1 MNSRGDSCEATPV
14 DPERPRFGYAAE
26 GPTPP
31 AVSIVTPF
39 HDAGAEFDE
48 TADSVLRQ
56 SLQSF
61 EWILVDDASSDPRSS
76 ALIDELAARDARV
89 RVLRHDRNR
98 GRSAARNTGF
108 RAAASAFVYVLDQD
122 DLLEP
127 TALEKCLW
135 ALLSHPEWGFVN
147 GWSMGFGAQR
157 YRWERGFERGAGFL
171 EENGVAGRALIRRAV
186 FDEVNGYDE
195 SLREG
200 FEDWDFWLRCAA
212 RGIWGGTIPEVLDWF
227 RRKDPPAAWELPE
240 RVAAMG
246 RELRRRHVTLNAAS
260 FPVPQAPAAQ
270 SNAEVPEE
278 IPFANPLR
286 KDRPRLLLVVPWLT
300 LGGADRW
307 NLDLTTQLAARGW
320 EVTIATT
327 LEGDHSWEPAF
338 TRVTPDVFALPR
350 LVRLADRPRLLRSLV
365 ESRRP
370 EVVLVSN
377 SELGYRLLPYLRARC
392 PEPVYVDYCHMEQ
405 EDWKSGGYPRL
416 SMLTHGTLDRSGVSS
431 HYLKEWMVSRG
442 AEQAAIEVVPTNID
456 VGYWCRDPHVRARL
470 RHAWGAREDEPV
482 IVYAAR
488 LCEQKRPLALLHT
501 LLALARDGV
510 EYRAIIAGEGE
521 LRPQV
526 EAFVREH
533 DLEERVLLLGA
544 VAPDAMRDVLG
555 AADVAFLPT
564 RWEGIALALF
574 EAMAMELAVVAS
586 DVGGQRELVTAD
598 CGVLLPAPADERD
611 VAGWVAALEPL
622 LRDPARR
629 RELGRRARTRVV
641 SQFRIEQMADA
652 MVALFQA
659 ARAARS
665 CSDAPRLPD
674 PLAFAWA
681 VQAIECMRL
690 EAELHGARL
699 AADQSVKRAHTS
711 EARLRWIETSRSWR
725 LVVAVKR
732 TVVYRSFA
740 RLRHGRDWQR
750 HSP

>member
-1 MNSRGDSCEATPV
+1 MSTPTDASETPPV
-14 DPERPRFGYAAE
+14 DPGRPRFGYAPE
-26 GPTPP
+26 RPVPP

-39 HDAGAEFDE
+39 YDAGAEFGE
-48 TADSVLRQ
+48 TASSVLRQ

-61 EWILVDDASSDPRSS
+61 EWILVDDASGDPR
-76 ALIDELAARDARV
+76 ALALLDEVVARDARV
-89 RVLRHDRNR
+89 RVIRHDRNH

-108 RAAASAFVYVLDQD
+108 RAAASGFVYVLDQD

-135 ALLSHPEWGFVN
+135 ALLSHSEWGFVN

-157 YRWERGFERGAGFL
+157 YRWERGFERGAAFL
-171 EENGVAGRALIRRAV
+171 DENGVTGRALIRRSS
-186 FDEVNGYDE
+186 FDAAGGYDE

-212 RGIWGGTIPEVLDWF
+212 RGIWGGTLPEVLDWF
-227 RRKDPPAAWELPE
+227 RRKDPPAAWESPE
-240 RVAAMG
+240 RVVAMR
-246 RELRRRHVTLNAAS
+246 RELRRRHPDLDPACFPAPRAA
-260 FPVPQAPAAQ
+260 PQE
-270 SNAEVPEE
+270 SNAPIPEE
-278 IPFANPLR
+278 APFANPLR
-286 KDRPRLLLVVPWLT
+286 KERPRLLFVVPWLT

-307 NLDLTTQLAARGW
+307 NLDLTKQLAARGW

-350 LVRLADRPRLLRSLV
+350 LVRLTDRPRLLRSLI

-370 EVVLVSN
+370 DVVLVSN

-405 EDWKSGGYPRL
+405 EEWKSGGYPRL
-416 SMLTHGTLDRSGVSS
+416 SMLVRGALDRSGVSS
-431 HYLKEWMVSRG
+431 HYLKEWMVARG
-442 AEQAAIEVVPTNID
+442 AEETAIEVVPTNID
-456 VGYWCRDPHVRARL
+456 VGYWRRDPRVRARV
-470 RHAWGAREDEPV
+470 RHGWGVREDEPV

-501 LLALARDGV
+501 LLVLARSGV
-510 EYRAIIAGEGE
+510 AFRAVIAGEGE
-521 LRPQV
+521 LRPQI

-533 DLEERVLLLGA
+533 HLGERVLLLGA
-544 VAPDAMRDVLG
+544 VAPDAMRDVLA

-586 DVGGQRELVTAD
+586 DVGGQRELVTPD
-598 CGVLLPAPADERD
+598 CGVLLAPPADERD
-611 VAGWVAALEPL
+611 VGGWVAALEPL

-629 RELGRRARTRVV
+629 RELGVRARTRVA

-652 MVALFQA
+652 MLALFES

-665 CSDAPRLPD
+665 RSDAPRLPD
-674 PLAFAWA
+674 PLASAWA
-681 VQAIECMRL
+681 VQAIECLRL
-690 EAELHGARL
+690 EAELHRARVAGDQSANLAHTRQARL
-699 AADQSVKRAHTS
+699 H
-711 EARLRWIETSRSWR
+711 WIEMSRSWR
-725 LVVAVKR
+725 LVQVAKR
-732 TVVYRSFA
+732 SLLYRIFA
-740 RLRHGRDWQR
+740 KVRYGAEWSRGA
-750 HSP
+750 P

>member
-1 MNSRGDSCEATPV
+1 LNPRGDDFEPTPV
-14 DPERPRFGYAAE
+14 DPERPRFDYAAE
-26 GPTPP
+26 TATPP

-39 HDAGAEFDE
+39 YDAGAEFVE

-61 EWILVDDASSDPRSS
+61 EWILVDDASNEPRSRTLLDAS
-76 ALIDELAARDARV
+76 AARDSRI

-108 RAAASAFVYVLDQD
+108 RAATSAFVYVLDQD

-135 ALLSHPEWGFVN
+135 ALLCHPEWGFAN

-157 YRWERGFERGAGFL
+157 YRWERGFEGGAGFL
-171 EENGVAGRALIRRAV
+171 DENGVTGRALIRRSS
-186 FDEVNGYDE
+186 FDAAGGYDE

-227 RRKDPPAAWELPE
+227 RRKDPPAAWESPE

-246 RELRRRHVTLNAAS
+246 RELRRRHATLDTAS

-286 KDRPRLLLVVPWLT
+286 KDRPRLLFVVPWLT

-320 EVTIATT
+320 DVTIVTT

-338 TRVTPDVFALPR
+338 TCVTPDVFALPR
-350 LVRLADRPRLLRSLV
+350 LAHLADRPRLLRYLIA
-365 ESRRP
+365 SRRP
-370 EVVLVSN
+370 DVVLLSN
-377 SELGYRLLPYLRARC
+377 SEFGYRLLPYLRSRC
-392 PEPVYVDYCHMEQ
+392 SEPVYVDYCHMEQ
-405 EDWKSGGYPRL
+405 DDWKGGGYPRFSTL
-416 SMLTHGTLDRSGVSS
+416 AAGALDRSAVSS
-431 HYLKEWMVSRG
+431 HYLKEWMVVRG
-442 AEQAAIEVVPTNID
+442 AEQTAIEVVPTSID
-456 VGYWCRDPHVRARL
+456 VGYWCRDPHARARL
-470 RHAWGAREDEPV
+470 RNAWGVREEEPV

-510 EYRAIIAGEGE
+510 EYRAVIAGEGE
-521 LRPQV
+521 LRPQI

-533 DLEERVLLLGA
+533 DLGERVLLLGA
-544 VAPDAMRDVLG
+544 VAPDAMRDVLA
-555 AADVAFLPT
+555 AADIAFLPT

-586 DVGGQRELVTAD
+586 DVGGQRELVTPD
-598 CGVLLPAPADERD
+598 CGVLLPAPVDERD
-611 VAGWVAALEPL
+611 IAGWIAALEPL

-629 RELGRRARTRVV
+629 RDLGRRAQQRVA

-652 MVALFQA
+652 MLALFQA

-665 CSDAPRLPD
+665 RSEAPRLPD
-674 PLAFAWA
+674 PLASAWA
-681 VQAIECMRL
+681 VQAIECLRL
-690 EAELHGARL
+690 EAELYGAQL
-699 AADQSVKRAHTS
+699 AASQSAQRLHTS
-711 EARLRWIETSRSWR
+711 EARLRWIESSRSWR
-725 LVVAVKR
+725 LVGALKR
-732 TVVYRSFA
+732 TVMYRLFA

-750 HSP
+750 QSP